1 MGDETKTI
9 FRVMNDL
16 NYNLIVK
23 GEIEKHKFSDTTKK
37 AFLFVEEYF
46 RSGALGTS
54 EKMKFIL
61 KNYAFD
67 KVSIA
72 ATWNITHS
80 DKLTANA
87 IRIQEFRLN
96 KTFISIFGLPEVI
109 ENAFMSED
117 MEVVS
122 SICDKIRVLKQGDV
136 SIDTYFTKD
145 LLLELIKGCGVYKA
159 DNLKIS
165 DCSPELE
172 FLCRVSN
179 LNILDTAEQLNIDRN
194 KLAYVI
200 SVLSQPM
207 IKKNNTGLNSEKFE
221 LVTRLHKNLK
231 NNPLERIIET
241 KEFLSTQQLDKSIQE
256 VDYQQMYMD
265 LLKKYNDLQNT
276 MKLQEESGFV
286 SASSLVSNLF
296 SEDIAIPNA
305 VMDIVNDI
313 ASEYDG
319 DKVLRMDDAKD
330 FGDTLFAL
338 TKYAMPIIVK
348 DIASLDEK
356 MLYCIWAALHDKLEV
371 ENSNKKDTQNM
382 IEQFKGVMLERV
394 DLLRESEYVSQ
405 IKQLLDGIV
414 KETKGV
420 SENE

>member
-1 MGDETKTI
+1 MGDKTKTI

-241 KEFLSTQQLDKSIQE
+241 NEFLSTQQLDKSIQE

-371 ENSNKKDTQNM
+371 ENSNKKVTQNM

-405 IKQLLDGIV
+405 TKQLLDGIV

>member
-1 MGDETKTI
+1 MGDKTKTI

-256 VDYQQMYMD
+256 VAYQQMYMD

-371 ENSNKKDTQNM
+371 ENSNKKVTQNM

-405 IKQLLDGIV
+405 TKQLLDGIV